1 MLKLKLL
8 ILWSP
13 DVKNWFIGKD
23 PDARKDWRQEE
34 KGMTKDEMVGWH
46 HWLDGHEFEQ
56 APGVGDGQ
64 GGLACCSPWGCR
76 VRHDWVTELNWT
88 KPGHL
93 SICWHASLPCGP
105 QLPQGRSSAAVAC
118 TAAAPMA
125 DIAVLS
131 TCHKHQQGPALRA
144 PKQHTPPKS
153 PLPKPQ
159 QQNYT
164 QGPTIDLTSTRR
176 EGLKRLKVLFKPVN
190 PKGNQS
196 WIFIGRTV
204 AKAEAPIL
212 CPPDVKSW
220 LTGKDPNAGEDRRQ
234 EEKEATE
241 NEMVRQ
247 HHWLNRHES
256 EQTPGDSEGQGS
268 LACCSSWGCKE
279 FEPTEWLNNNNK
291 SRPLGQSGG
300 ARTQHGQS
308 ASRSEHSATMCILL
322 HHSTTASQTLPLS
335 QRNAGW
341 ISRDTIKSLNKNT
354 NISLFL

>member
-1 MLKLKLL
+1 ML
-8 ILWSP
+8 
-13 DVKNWFIGKD
+13 GKTEG
-23 PDARKDWRQEE
+23 RRRRRWQR
-34 KGMTKDEMVGWH
+34 MR
-46 HWLDGHEFEQ
+46 WLDGITDSMDMSLSKLRELVMDREAWRAAVHGLQSRTRLSNWTELNKAWPPQ
-56 APGVGDGQ
+56 HLLTCLPATWSPSAPGPELCCSGQ
-64 GGLACCSPWGCR
+64 NCCSP
-76 VRHDWVTELNWT
+76 
-88 KPGHL
+88 
-93 SICWHASLPCGP
+93 I
-105 QLPQGRSSAAVAC
+105 
-118 TAAAPMA
+118 A
-125 DIAVLS
+125 DIAVLP

-144 PKQHTPPKS
+144 PKQHTPPKL

-164 QGPTIDLTSTRR
+164 QGPTIDLISTRR
-176 EGLKRLKVLFKPVN
+176 EGLKRLKLLFKPVN

-220 LTGKDPNAGEDRRQ
+220 LIGKDPNAGEDRRQ
-234 EEKEATE
+234 EEKGTRE
-241 NEMVRQ
+241 NEIRQ

-256 EQTPGDSEGQGS
+256 EQTPGESEGQGS

-279 FEPTEWLNNNNK
+279 LEPTEWLNNNNK

-308 ASRSEHSATMCILL
+308 ASRSEPSATMCILL
-322 HHSTTASQTLPLS
+322 HHSITASQTLPFS